1 MNLERIVD
9 AILDFDLAAK
19 YYEKRVKEHSFSL
32 PELEEFE
39 HAIPY
44 GFYHLGNTLYET
56 NKYEEAL
63 ISYEKTLKF
72 QKEYPD
78 VFIIGL
84 I

>member
-1 MNLERIVD
+1 M
-9 AILDFDLAAK
+9 
-19 YYEKRVKEHSFSL
+19 
-32 PELEEFE
+32 
-39 HAIPY
+39 PY